1 MSQENVE
8 IVRQAA
14 DAFTAGDW
22 DRWLEFHDADME
34 WRTSLEDPDG
44 TTHRGREA
52 LRRYVE
58 QWRESIHDLRADVT
72 EYVDIGDDRVFT
84 WVRWTGRWS
93 MSAMDSEWWLA
104 IIFTLHDGKVA
115 RLDAYNTLAG
125 AFEALG
131 LAE

>member
-14 DAFTAGDW
+14 GAFTAGDW

-52 LRRYVE
+52 LRRNVE
-58 QWRESIHDLRADVT
+58 QWRASIRDLRADVM
-72 EYVDIGDDRVFT
+72 ECFDIGDDRVFT

-115 RLDAYNTLAG
+115 RLEAYNTLAG
-125 AFEALG
+125 AFEDLG
-131 LAE
+131 LAG